1 MTNTSNRCVPKK
13 VYISKQILYFPKE
26 FIKASI
32 SRLDISECIFPF
44 KFELSSKMCFF
55 NKKAIA
61 EITNNIDIKNSS
73 AIKES
78 FLLRYKQIKNKT
90 SDENMMMSLNV
101 IPAETVTCKI
111 C

>member
-1 MTNTSNRCVPKK
+1 
-13 VYISKQILYFPKE
+13 
-26 FIKASI
+26 
-32 SRLDISECIFPF
+32 
-44 KFELSSKMCFF
+44 MCFF